1 LKSIFL
7 WPLLIAGLAYTAF
20 CLLLYVSQRSMMYMP
35 TAESEAQE
43 AEAFTISSA
52 GHSLKIWRLG
62 NASSAILYF
71 GGNAE
76 NVAWNI
82 PTFGNYF
89 PDFSIYLP
97 NYRGYGGSGGSPSEK
112 GFYRDALNI
121 YDLIKGRHDKIYVI
135 GRSIGAA
142 VATFLAAHREVDRLV
157 LITPFDSA
165 LNMAKEIYPYIPV
178 TLLLKDRLD
187 AARYAGE
194 VSAPVHVIVA
204 AEDGIVPRART
215 DALIN
220 AFAPDQLEVDIIERA
235 THNDIDG
242 FEDYRVTLISSLF
255 EKN

>member
-1 LKSIFL
+1 
-7 WPLLIAGLAYTAF
+7 
-20 CLLLYVSQRSMMYMP
+20 MYMP
-35 TAESEAQE
+35 TAESKAQG
-43 AEAFTISSA
+43 AESFTISSA
-52 GHSLKIWRLG
+52 DQSLKIWRLG

-82 PTFGNYF
+82 PTYGNYF
-89 PDFSIYLP
+89 PGFSIYLP
-97 NYRGYGGSGGSPSEK
+97 NYRGYSGSSGSPSEQ

-121 YDLIKGRHDKIYVI
+121 YDSIKDRHDKIYVI

-142 VATFLAAHREVDRLV
+142 VATFLAAHREVERLV

-178 TLLLKDRLD
+178 KLLLKDRLD

-194 VSAPVHVIVA
+194 VSVPVRIIVA

-215 DALIN
+215 DALID
-220 AFAPDQLEVDIIERA
+220 AFMPTRLEVDIIDHA

-242 FEDYRVTLISSLF
+242 YEDYRAALISSLS